1 MKSLI
6 YVHGFNSSAK
16 SAKAQVLK
24 SIMLELGGIARFRAP
39 NLLVYP
45 SQAIVQLETLIIQL
59 DSPILV
65 GSSLGGYYATYL
77 AEKFNLKA
85 LLINPVVL
93 PHKLQGKPYIDGQDW
108 RNEPLCSVDSFGE
121 LLKGTYGVQEEDET
135 FAEDY
140 INELANLEVAP
151 PTDKERYKVWLKKG
165 DNVLD
170 YRFAKDWYKDCDVTV
185 DDDGDHRFADFSDHF
200 LKVLDWAELTK

>member
-24 SIMLELGGIARFRAP
+24 SIMLELGGIAHFRAP

-59 DSPILV
+59 DSPVLV

-85 LLINPVVL
+85 LLINPAVL
-93 PHKLQGKPYIDGQDW
+93 PHKLQGKAYVEGEDW
-108 RNEPLCSVDSFGE
+108 RNASLCTLDSYSKV
-121 LLKGTYGVQEEDET
+121 LTSIYGAQEDES
-135 FAEDY
+135 FVEDY
-140 INELANLEVAP
+140 VSELASLEVAP
-151 PTDKERYKVWLKKG
+151 PTDKERYKVWLKEG
-165 DNVLD
+165 DAVLD
-170 YRFAKDWYKDCDVTV
+170 YRYARDWYRDCDLTIEAG
-185 DDDGDHRFADFSDHF
+185 GDHRFVDFGSHF